1 MFTPIKSL
9 NVRSNDYAAHLRCLE
24 VRPIAK
30 RNLSKANQAHK
41 VDPYLLRN
49 LIIDRPNQFWS
60 TDITYITMAIGFVYL
75 GAVIDWYSRR
85 VLSWR
90 LSNTMDTAF
99 CIDALEEAIERNGAP
114 DIFNTDQG
122 SQFTSEDFTGVLKSS
137 DIAINMNGKRRWV
150 EIDKRF
156 SEITGA
162 AEGETYKKYVD
173 GIALGRAQ
181 CQKTSPT
188 LFHSYRAQIL
198 IT

>member
-1 MFTPIKSL
+1 
-9 NVRSNDYAAHLRCLE
+9 
-24 VRPIAK
+24 
-30 RNLSKANQAHK
+30 
-41 VDPYLLRN
+41 
-49 LIIDRPNQFWS
+49 
-60 TDITYITMAIGFVYL
+60 TMAIGFVYL

>member
-1 MFTPIKSL
+1 
-9 NVRSNDYAAHLRCLE
+9 
-24 VRPIAK
+24 
-30 RNLSKANQAHK
+30 
-41 VDPYLLRN
+41 
-49 LIIDRPNQFWS
+49 
-60 TDITYITMAIGFVYL
+60 
-75 GAVIDWYSRR
+75 
-85 VLSWR
+85 
-90 LSNTMDTAF
+90 MDTAF